1 MNESLVYQTRG
12 CQTLYNLVLSWGI
25 EIKKYWRNE
34 NMQTISD
41 RIFELLKERNMS
53 QKEFAQKTGI
63 AESTISDWKKK
74 KTNPVSD
81 KILIICEVLGVSPYD
96 LLSGAEHRGVRSR
109 ENMTYVIDKGTE
121 LGILVEDYQ
130 NLDGSMQKK
139 LLGYMEALKAHQDE
153 K

>member
-41 RIFELLKERNMS
+41 RIFELLKELNMS

-139 LLGYMEALKAHQDE
+139 LLGYMEALKALRDE

>member
-1 MNESLVYQTRG
+1 MNESLAYQTRG

-139 LLGYMEALKAHQDE
+139 LLGYMEALKALRDE